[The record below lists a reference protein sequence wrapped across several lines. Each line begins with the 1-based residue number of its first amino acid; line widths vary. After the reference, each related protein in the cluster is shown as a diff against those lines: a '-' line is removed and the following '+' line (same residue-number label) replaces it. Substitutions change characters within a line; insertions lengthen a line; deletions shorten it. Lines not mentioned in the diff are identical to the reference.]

1 VLTDLEA
8 AVDALAAVDIAGAE
22 VGQLRVLAVAL
33 EKAAGR
39 LRGIAS
45 AMLGEIEDREPE
57 GAAWWWRDSLGI
69 SGEAAGIAIRRAR
82 GLRSLPAVADAVI
95 DGTLSLD
102 QAGALVPLVGKLDET
117 ELHDSQP
124 SLIEGAA
131 ARTVDGIGQWVRH
144 LIAMNSEPALELEQ
158 EEARRQRFLQFRT
171 GPDGLVRGR
180 FALAAEDAEPFITVL
195 EPLAKRSGDDDPRT
209 AGQRRAD
216 ALVEVFAGAARWADL
231 PHAGGQRAQ
240 ISYVISAEWAAGQA
254 GAAPATAAWTGPQT
268 RGRLEA
274 ELCDVRLSRLLLD
287 ADGQVV
293 SLVSVNDQISV
304 AQRRAVSARDRC
316 CVARGCSR
324 PPAFCD
330 VHHLIAR
337 KDGGPTTLDNLV
349 LLCKRHHVV
358 WHQGRLP
365 LRDLDVPWLRKPLD
379 PPMVA

>member
-1 VLTDLEA
+1 VLTDLDA
-8 AVDALAAVDIAGAE
+8 AVDALAAVDVAGAE
-22 VGQLRVLAVAL
+22 VGQLRVLAVGL

-82 GLRSLPAVADAVI
+82 GLRSLPAVSDAVV

-102 QAGALVPLVGKLDET
+102 QAGALVPLVGKLDEV

-124 SLIEGAA
+124 ALIEGAA

-144 LIAMNSEPALELEQ
+144 LIALNSEPALELEQ
-158 EEARRQRFLQFRT
+158 EEARRRRFLEYRT
-171 GPDGLVRGR
+171 GPDGVVRGR
-180 FALAAEDAEPFITVL
+180 FALAAEDAEPVMTVL

-216 ALVEVFAGAARWADL
+216 ALVEVFGGAARWAEL
-231 PHAGGQRAQ
+231 PHAGRQRAQ
-240 ISYVISAEWAAGQA
+240 ISYVISAAWAAGQA
-254 GAAPATAAWTGPQT
+254 GAGPATAAWTGPQT
-268 RGRLEA
+268 RARLEA
-274 ELCDVRLSRLLLD
+274 ELCDARLSRVLLD

-293 SLVSVNDQISV
+293 SLESVNDQIST
-304 AQRRAVSARDRC
+304 AQRRAVSARDRR

-349 LLCKRHHVV
+349 LLCRRHHVV
-358 WHQGRLP
+358 WHQGRLL